1 MNQKWPYEQLLH
13 YWSRNLQVV
22 LEQFRFTSSLFN
34 QHLGV
39 LVSAPEPQSPPKTS
53 LGSPTH
59 SSPQAW
65 YRMKPV
71 FHGTHIRGRGWL
83 KSQERALLELP
94 DDFKPKFKLS
104 KVKHTSQDLC
114 LDFSRFLPWHIREF
128 LCQKWRQ
135 ALTNKLK
142 KRWRSNRSSW
152 SLIMLLCV
160 QFKNTRESASPLR
173 RHIRFFLVSS
183 LILRVS
189 LTREIIQYSFRV
201 SRVHSTR
208 A

>member
-1 MNQKWPYEQLLH
+1 MTLWAAATLLVQEPP
-13 YWSRNLQVV
+13 SRSWTISLHLITFQPTSWCLGVCPWA
-22 LEQFRFTSSLFN
+22 TSS
-34 QHLGV
+34 
-39 LVSAPEPQSPPKTS
+39 PKTS
-53 LGSPTH
+53 FGSTTH
-59 SSPQAW
+59 PSPQAW

-104 KVKHTSQDLC
+104 KVKHTSQDLW
-114 LDFSRFLPWHIREF
+114 LDFSWYLPCHIREF

-173 RHIRFFLVSS
+173 RHIRFFLVPS

>member
-1 MNQKWPYEQLLH
+1 MTLQAAPTLLVQAPA
-13 YWSRNLQVV
+13 SRSWTISLHLITFQPTSWCLGVCPWA
-22 LEQFRFTSSLFN
+22 TSS
-34 QHLGV
+34 
-39 LVSAPEPQSPPKTS
+39 PKTS
-53 LGSPTH
+53 LGFLTPTKT
-59 SSPQAW
+59 PLPLPRLGIQW
-65 YRMKPV
+65 
-71 FHGTHIRGRGWL
+71 THIRGRGWL
-83 KSQERALLELP
+83 KARERALLELL
-94 DDFKPKFKLS
+94 DDFKPELKLS

-114 LDFSRFLPWHIREF
+114 LDFSRFLPCHIREC

-173 RHIRFFLVSS
+173 RHIRFFLVPS
-183 LILRVS
+183 LSLRVS
-189 LTREIIQYSFRV
+189 LTREIIQYSSRV

>member
-1 MNQKWPYEQLLH
+1 MTLWTAATFLVQEPPCRSWTISLH
-13 YWSRNLQVV
+13 LITFQP
-22 LEQFRFTSSLFN
+22 TSWC
-34 QHLGV
+34 LGV
-39 LVSAPEPQSPPKTS
+39 CPWATSPPKTS

-59 SSPQAW
+59 PSPQAW

-71 FHGTHIRGRGWL
+71 FHGTHIGGRGWL

-114 LDFSRFLPWHIREF
+114 LDFSRFLPCHIREF

-135 ALTNKLK
+135 ALTNTLK
-142 KRWRSNRSSW
+142 KRWRSNQSSW
-152 SLIMLLCV
+152 SLIMSLCV

-173 RHIRFFLVSS
+173 RHICFFSVPS

>member
-22 LEQFRFTSSLFN
+22 LEQFRFTSPLFN

-39 LVSAPEPQSPPKTS
+39 LVSAPEPHLHPKLPS
-53 LGSPTH
+53 VPPTH
-59 SSPQAW
+59 PSPQAW

-83 KSQERALLELP
+83 KSQESALLELP

-114 LDFSRFLPWHIREF
+114 LDFSRFLPCHIPEF

-173 RHIRFFLVSS
+173 RHIRFFLVPS
-183 LILRVS
+183 LILCVS